1 MAGSRKARKGAKANR
16 RLVRS
21 PGRALV
27 TGRTHRRLTL
37 RLETQPSPGYQLRPD
52 RPPRSPVACPGPSC
66 SATTAAGSARPPSSC
81 TASPPNTPSATP
93 ARRSPPPVWSS
104 RKACATERHAR
115 YWTDTARVHGH
126 GRPPRRLPARPAR
139 RRTRSPEETHA
150 RPRHPRPDLRAAH
163 LRPDQPR
170 ATRTCRLLRH
180 HLTPVACGPV
190 DRLVDAHSQRLPE

>member
-1 MAGSRKARKGAKANR
+1 MAGSRKARRGAKANR

-21 PGRALV
+21 PVRALV

-81 TASPPNTPSATP
+81 TASPPNTPPATP
-93 ARRSPPPVWSS
+93 ARRSPPPIRSPGQPAHHRAPRPVLDRHRPRS
-104 RKACATERHAR
+104 R
-115 YWTDTARVHGH
+115 H

-150 RPRHPRPDLRAAH
+150 RPAIRDLISGLLISGRTSPELRAWAGV
-163 LRPDQPR
+163 LGESPQP
-170 ATRTCRLLRH
+170 L
-180 HLTPVACGPV
+180 CGRRRGCP
-190 DRLVDAHSQRLPE
+190 